1 MTSPRRR
8 RPELPGFEHLRH
20 CNAGSSDP
28 TFTNRS
34 GLVEEK
40 PVVNRPSFRVVLAA
54 LSMVVVACGSAQDG
68 DAFPAL
74 LKSLRELSLR
84 GVRVSLS
91 GACLVGSVRL
101 TVTLLCTNNYQRR

>member
-68 DAFPAL
+68 DAPAAGEPAAE
-74 LKSLRELSLR
+74 SASSSPRQ
-84 GVRVSLS
+84 
-91 GACLVGSVRL
+91 
-101 TVTLLCTNNYQRR
+101 T